1 MSIIEQIISIND
13 VLKEIFNYIRTDSVI
28 KPDFEEYLATIGAKS
43 VPSSQIEKIFLP
55 YIFER
60 TIGANAKTV
69 IEMFCNSGVSK
80 SPEIAKALSNNI
92 YSAFAIK
99 KVLKNGFELYNL
111 INEKL
116 YTVNSLT
123 KMTNLR
129 GIHAGQ
135 FLIARIFNYKG
146 EYYLVEI
153 ANVLSDT
160 QKGEAY
166 KYAVMRAVQNPE
178 LVYKDNPEKE
188 KEIKNNI
195 SEMYKKFIKKF
206 ETEEII
212 TSNKFADDIIGSFCD
227 DEAGDLREKI
237 VPITE
242 YKYFEVPELKNTYNN
257 FMENSVGGFA
267 THNATYDVGIV
278 FDKEKGLYAIP
289 FYQTFCKIFEGENI
303 ENKEACVKYFLTN
316 DAVSDRLIKRV
327 ADKYPRFMEIINGIL
342 KTNYTFD
349 ELIKHYKSYYL
360 EHNMYS
366 SATVLYTS
374 QAFSGTF
381 DFMETMMNRPEQT
394 TNIPKN
400 IGRNDPCPCGSG
412 KKYKNCCMNANLLQ
426 V

>member
-13 VLKEIFNYIRTDSVI
+13 VLKEIFNFIRTDKVV

-43 VPSSQIEKIFLP
+43 VSSSQIEKIFLP

-60 TIGANAKTV
+60 TIGENAQTV
-69 IEMFCNSGVSK
+69 VQLFCNSKLSK
-80 SPEIAKALSNNI
+80 NQNIAEALNDNI
-92 YSAFAIK
+92 YSIFVIK

-111 INEKL
+111 VNEKL

-129 GIHAGQ
+129 GMHAGQ
-135 FLIARIFNYKG
+135 FIVARIFKYND
-146 EYYLVEI
+146 EYFLVEI

-160 QKGEAY
+160 QKGDAY
-166 KYAVMRAVQNPE
+166 KYAVMKAVQNPE
-178 LVYKDNPEKE
+178 LVYKDNPDKE
-188 KEIKNNI
+188 NEIKSNI
-195 SEMYKKFIKKF
+195 ADMYKKFVKKF
-206 ETEEII
+206 GTEEII

-237 VPITE
+237 VPVTE
-242 YKYFEVPELKNTYNN
+242 YKYFEVPELQNTYSN

-289 FYQTFCKIFEGENI
+289 FYQTFCKIFEGENV
-303 ENKEACVKYFLTN
+303 ENKEACIKYFLTN
-316 DAVSDRLIKRV
+316 DAVSDRILKKV
-327 ADKYPRFMEIINGIL
+327 ADKYPDFMKRINEVL
-342 KTNYTFD
+342 KTNYSFN
-349 ELIKHYKSYYL
+349 ELIKKYKSYYL

-381 DFMETMMNRPEQT
+381 DFMETMMNRPAPAA
-394 TNIPKN
+394 IPKD

-412 KKYKNCCMNANLLQ
+412 KKYKNCCMK
-426 V
+426 VGV